1 MGRRRTGAS
10 LPAWRSDDAAITR
23 QLRSD
28 SEALRYAE
36 WWVRRRLYGLSDQ
49 EARWLH
55 AQYVASYRVMQA
67 ALAEALADERG
78 PLTARRARLLGQIEA
93 EMDRLTREV
102 GAHLL
107 DTSVQAYQQGAA
119 GRAWALDMAT
129 NPDVGI
135 HTALLPTEAIRAAI
149 LTPYLGQQWGD
160 TLALERDEFVLRIKR
175 SLTASLVQGE
185 GMAQAQRRLRDELG
199 IQTDRR
205 KGFKRN
211 FYRTLLI
218 ARTEIMRASNLGAL
232 AVYEQNQDVLS
243 GWEWVATRDERTCPR
258 CGALDGKR
266 YAFGDPV
273 LAPPSGSH
281 PGCRCTA
288 VPVLRDTDLMDRVA
302 GVRETYAEWAAKNGI
317 DWQQDGAL
325 GGQRTSDAHGLNTV
339 TANAPPARVRPKVW
353 DEAMPREMQA
363 IPKQLQMSAEAWSAS
378 LSEAERSAVETW
390 TGLGYRPIN
399 KVIQGYRDPM
409 WDDDL
414 HAHWQ
419 EQARLL
425 AQALTRAPATNEV
438 VWRGINLERYLRVG
452 ETAFDYYAR
461 RVGTTEHW
469 NAFASASLDPVEAA
483 VFAQADT
490 SGVVFEIRS
499 TRGRYIDPVSR
510 YGAGQQSAQ
519 DDPEFEVLFSPGS
532 TMRIVEV
539 KRVEFYD
546 PLFDSTRIRT
556 LVIVE
561 DITDEK

>member
-243 GWEWVATRDERTCPR
+243 GWEWVATRDERTCFPAWVQVETDSGPR
-258 CGALDGKR
+258 PIAQLKPGDRVLTRKGYRAVRGVMRKRYAGRMVRVVAGDRQVVATADHLFWSNGWRAAGTLTIKDTVQTFGNQPIKVRGVFDVALSDADHAPTAISRVATHYKKWLWVYDIEVEGEHEFYAEGVLVHNCPTCGALDGKR

-325 GGQRTSDAHGLNTV
+325 GGQRTSDAHGLNAT
-339 TANAPPARVRPKVW
+339 
-353 DEAMPREMQA
+353 
-363 IPKQLQMSAEAWSAS
+363 
-378 LSEAERSAVETW
+378 SE
-390 TGLGYRPIN
+390 
-399 KVIQGYRDPM
+399 
-409 WDDDL
+409 
-414 HAHWQ
+414 
-419 EQARLL
+419 
-425 AQALTRAPATNEV
+425 
-438 VWRGINLERYLRVG
+438 
-452 ETAFDYYAR
+452 
-461 RVGTTEHW
+461 
-469 NAFASASLDPVEAA
+469 
-483 VFAQADT
+483 
-490 SGVVFEIRS
+490 
-499 TRGRYIDPVSR
+499 
-510 YGAGQQSAQ
+510 
-519 DDPEFEVLFSPGS
+519 
-532 TMRIVEV
+532 
-539 KRVEFYD
+539 
-546 PLFDSTRIRT
+546 
-556 LVIVE
+556 
-561 DITDEK
+561 